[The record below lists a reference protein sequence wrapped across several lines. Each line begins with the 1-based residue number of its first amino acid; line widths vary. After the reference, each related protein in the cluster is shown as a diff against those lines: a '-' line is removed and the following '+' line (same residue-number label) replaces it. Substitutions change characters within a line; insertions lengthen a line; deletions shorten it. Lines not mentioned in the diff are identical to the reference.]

1 MRISILTLFP
11 SIVDV
16 YKSES
21 IMKRAIEAGKVS
33 VNAVNF
39 RDYSINKHK
48 KVDDYPYGGGK
59 GMLLTCQPIFDCID
73 DIKTEK
79 SKVILMSPQGRRFDQ
94 HVAEELSLEEDLI
107 FICGHY
113 EGFDE
118 RIRSLVDYEVSIGDF
133 VLTGGELP
141 ALTICDAVVRL
152 KDGVIKHYSHQNDSF
167 QDSLLDY
174 PQYTKPREFRGME
187 VPEVLLSGHHEKIEQ
202 YRLEEQIKNTYNK
215 RPDLLE
221 GKEMSEKERRILNGI
236 KKGL

>member
-16 YKSES
+16 YKNES

-33 VNAVNF
+33 VDAINF
-39 RDYSINKHK
+39 RDYTTNKHK

-59 GMLLTCQPIFDCID
+59 GMLLACQPVFDCVD
-73 DIKTEK
+73 AIKTDQ

-94 HVAEELSLEEDLI
+94 DFAQELSSEEDII

-118 RIRSLVDYEVSIGDF
+118 RIRSIVDYEVSIGDF

-141 ALTICDAVVRL
+141 ALTIADAVVRL
-152 KDGVIKHYSHQNDSF
+152 KDGVIKDYSHQNDSF
-167 QDSLLDY
+167 QSSLLDY

-187 VPEVLLSGHHEKIEQ
+187 VPEVLLSGHHALIEK
-202 YRLEEQIKNTYNK
+202 YRLKEQIKNTYLK

-221 GKEMSEKERRILNGI
+221 GKEMTKEEKQLLDEI
-236 KKGL
+236 KNEL